1 MINEGK
7 EIVEKLLEASIK
19 IHKSSLK
26 GSGNFIYLSP
36 TNTRILKCKKILDK
50 INEYFNWDIKINYL
64 ENGIDNN

>member
-7 EIVEKLLEASIK
+7 DIVEKLLEASIK

-50 INEYFNWDIKINYL
+50 INEYFN
-64 ENGIDNN
+64 

>member
-19 IHKSSLK
+19 IHKASLK

-36 TNTRILKCKKILDK
+36 QDWLATNTRILKCKKILDK
-50 INEYFNWDIKINYL
+50 INEYFN
-64 ENGIDNN
+64 